1 MKRVSLIQQLWFLV
15 AAAVVLAAAGSLTA
29 NLFNAR
35 NYLQQQLAAQQW
47 LLSPAQTGQGQ
58 REWILTRKP

>member
-15 AAAVVLAAAGSLTA
+15 VAAVVLAAAGSLTA

-35 NYLQQQLAAQQW
+35 NYL
-47 LLSPAQTGQGQ
+47 
-58 REWILTRKP
+58 